1 MCPVGLSSTQWLEE
15 GHSQGKTQGTGGK
28 RHVLMSWS
36 SKSQSANRYSTTIPE
51 TKQKQNKQTN
61 KKNSLGG
68 TTTTTGRLPM
78 ALLYLGSHWEYPRS
92 SCLNCTS
99 WQETDLELSRNRK
112 VHSFHNSSCSLLV
125 ALCLNIGCHMGTRWA
140 PLRPALPTPHS
151 ARNNKKNNA
160 QRSTSL
166 QKYK

>member
-1 MCPVGLSSTQWLEE
+1 MLSCYQSQQPQERMSPCGGFTLLGSWNPPQPLSQSPSLEE
-15 GHSQGKTQGTGGK
+15 EGKKKVCLEG
-28 RHVLMSWS
+28 
-36 SKSQSANRYSTTIPE
+36 
-51 TKQKQNKQTN
+51 KQNKQTN